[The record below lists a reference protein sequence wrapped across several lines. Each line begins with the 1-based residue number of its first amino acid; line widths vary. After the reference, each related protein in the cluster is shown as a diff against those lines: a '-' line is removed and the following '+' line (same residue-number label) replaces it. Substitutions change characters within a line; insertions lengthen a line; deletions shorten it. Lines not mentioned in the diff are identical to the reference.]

1 MKKKR
6 SLRYI
11 VSLMLTSLILLM
23 AGTIFI
29 YSLNLSAEITEK
41 QMHNLSP
48 VLQAMGNTL
57 EREMDQAE
65 RYLADISTNSAV
77 FRNLGSEADMT
88 QSYKAA
94 DEIRATFAPIL
105 SANKSISCIAVYS
118 ARTGV
123 YHGAYGTLSGDTGTD
138 RVRLKSMIQE
148 ELIARINE
156 ETLDLSGWSIIG
168 IDENYF
174 LCRIVNWQSV
184 FCVCLVDL
192 TQVAS
197 DLAVRYELN
206 GEMAILRDGTLL
218 TPLHYEVDNA
228 VWNSPEG
235 VVTCVRG
242 LHPLWILKSDMG
254 VAELACVVPQ
264 SEMMGGGVLQ
274 ILLILLAG
282 LVFLGLLLTYRFL
295 KKGFIRPMNT
305 LMDSMER
312 IRAGDL
318 NAQPSEQYASEEF
331 SEVIITFNKM
341 IEAIKQAKI
350 ETYEKSLESE
360 RAQLSTLKM
369 QIRPHFYL
377 NCLKSIYAFASLG
390 RMEEVRE
397 KILYLSRH
405 LRYVFTEFEDTV
417 PLQRELELCRNYVS
431 MENIGQAF
439 PITFAAEVEPELM
452 DLKIPPITLLSLVE
466 NSVKYR
472 SGPDSPLEI
481 RITAHMLAAAEGR
494 LINLVVRD
502 NGTGFSEEA
511 LRLLN
516 EPKPEHVGIANMTRR
531 FKFVFGDDCAV
542 AFSNQ
547 EGAQTDI
554 FVVLG
559 EGTE

>member
-1 MKKKR
+1 MKKKW

-29 YSLNLSAEITEK
+29 YSLNLSAEVTEK

-57 EREMDQAE
+57 EREMNQAE

-118 ARTGV
+118 AQTGV
-123 YHGAYGTLSGDTGTD
+123 YHGAYGTLNGDTGTD

-197 DLAVRYELN
+197 DLALRYELD

-218 TPLHYEVDNA
+218 TPLHYEINNT
-228 VWNSPEG
+228 VWSSSEG
-235 VVTCVRG
+235 VVTRVRG

-254 VAELACVVPQ
+254 VVELACVVPQ

-390 RMEEVRE
+390 RTEEVQE

-431 MENIGQAF
+431 MENIGQTF
-439 PITFAAEVEPELM
+439 PITFASEVEPELM

-472 SGPDSPLEI
+472 GGPDRPLEI
-481 RITAHMLAAAEGR
+481 RIMVHILTTAEDR
-494 LINLVVRD
+494 LINIVVRD
-502 NGTGFSEEA
+502 NGIGFSEEA

-516 EPKPEHVGIANMTRR
+516 KPKPEHVGTANMTKR
-531 FKFVFGDDCAV
+531 FKFVFGDNCAV

-547 EGAQTDI
+547 GGAQTDI
-554 FVVLG
+554 FIVLG
-559 EGTE
+559 EDTK